1 MFFKKVLNGPATMA
15 AFCGKCANFISKECL
30 NKIIQPSKNL
40 AVIMRFDQPM
50 HWTVAR
56 YSATR
61 NEYHILG
68 SMPDGAPS
76 LHYER
81 AKMELN
87 WLGPLLTT
95 SSNTHR
101 ISRLV
106 AVVAEHLAHTRG
118 RLYLS
123 MLPGTPQS

>member
-1 MFFKKVLNGPATMA
+1 
-15 AFCGKCANFISKECL
+15 
-30 NKIIQPSKNL
+30 
-40 AVIMRFDQPM
+40 MRFDQPM